1 MAAAA
6 VGIGLALAWPALAV
20 AGTLDQSQESGTDSF
35 GDFGGQALVG
45 QTITV
50 GLTGNLDQ
58 VDLFLSRLANPGGG
72 ITCDPGS
79 GVIVT
84 VRTVVFGVP
93 GNTILAS
100 ASVPPASVPADTF
113 DFISFTLV
121 PPTAVTVG
129 SQLAIVAAAPDASCT
144 SLYRPYRWGAAGGD
158 PYGAGADF
166 SKPST
171 AMGWA
176 QQADYDLAFR
186 TFVAT
191 PQDEVSQAQA
201 PAPQVP
207 ATTTGERAAALAKCK
222 HRHTKRARKK
232 CRKAANQL
240 PA

>member
-6 VGIGLALAWPALAV
+6 MGIGLALAWPALV
-20 AGTLDQSQESGTDSF
+20 MAGTLDQSQESNTNAY

-58 VDLFLSRLANPGGG
+58 VDLFLLRLATPGGG

-84 VRTVVFGVP
+84 VRTVAGGVP
-93 GNTILAS
+93 SNTILAS
-100 ASVPPASVPADTF
+100 AIVPPASVPADTF
-113 DFISFTLV
+113 DFISFTVV
-121 PPTAVTVG
+121 PPTAVTAG
-129 SQLAIVAAAPDASCT
+129 SQLAIVAAAPDASCSST
-144 SLYRPYRWGAAGGD
+144 YQPYRWGAASGD

-166 SKPST
+166 SKPSMV
-171 AMGWA
+171 MGWA

-191 PQDEVSQAQA
+191 PQDEVSQA

-207 ATTTGERAAALAKCK
+207 ATSTGERAAALAKCK
-222 HRHTKRARKK
+222 HRHTKKARKK
-232 CRKAANQL
+232 CRKAANL
-240 PA
+240 RPV